1 MAQNGTN
8 SGFFSNETLNGY
20 KFFQIFL
27 HFGNHTSH
35 PACRTKR
42 VSVACVAGAWK

>member
-8 SGFFSNETLNGY
+8 SGFFSNMYETLNGCKY
-20 KFFQIFL
+20 FSIFL

-35 PACRTKR
+35 AILK
-42 VSVACVAGAWK
+42 GFQ

>member
-8 SGFFSNETLNGY
+8 SGFFSNMYETLNGY
-20 KFFQIFL
+20 KFFRIFL

-35 PACRTKR
+35 A
-42 VSVACVAGAWK
+42 VACVADAWK